1 MTGARSRSA
10 ARHRAAAKPLEAP
23 APLPRRL
30 QSILALEDFAG
41 PARKLLPR
49 MVYSYVAG
57 AVETGAGF
65 RDASRAFDDYSFVP
79 RVLRDVSQREQT
91 RTLFGRTYSS
101 PVGIAPLG
109 GAAISAYRGDLA
121 LAEAARHMNQ
131 PMIMSAS
138 SLIKLE
144 DLHRIYPGAWFQAYL
159 AGDETRI
166 DPMIDRVARAGFET
180 LVITVDTPVPGNR
193 ENNVRNG
200 YSMPIRMTPRVAL
213 DCFLHPRWTL
223 FTLGRTFLCHGMPHF
238 ENMDALRGPPMM
250 SRNLV
255 RNLGDRDQFDWRHLE
270 LIRRRWAGRLVVK
283 GVLALD
289 DARRCRDVG
298 VDGIILSNHGGRQLD
313 HSISP
318 LRVLPEM
325 RAAMGDFTIMID
337 GSVRRGADVLKALAL
352 GADFVFVGRPFMFAA
367 ALAGSRGVMHAMDLL
382 RAEIDRNMAMLG
394 AVHLSELDA
403 GFLRHAER
411 SGSTKHECL
420 EASGAK

>member
-1 MTGARSRSA
+1 MGSV
-10 ARHRAAAKPLEAP
+10 P
-23 APLPRRL
+23 APRKLK
-30 QSILALEDFAG
+30 SILALDDFEV
-41 PARKLLPR
+41 PARRLLPR
-49 MVYSYVAG
+49 MVYSYIAG
-57 AVETGAGF
+57 AVETGAGY
-65 RDASRAFDDYSFVP
+65 RKAARAFDEYSFIP
-79 RVLRDVSQREQT
+79 RVLRDVSGREQT
-91 RTLFGRTYSS
+91 KKIFGKTYAS

-109 GAAISAYRGDLA
+109 GAAISAYRGDLV
-121 LAEAARHMNQ
+121 LADAASRMRQ

-144 DLHRIYPGAWFQAYL
+144 DVHRVYPGAWFQAYL
-159 AGDETRI
+159 AGDERRI
-166 DPMIDRVARAGFET
+166 DPMIDRVGAAGFDT

-223 FTLGRTFLCHGMPHF
+223 LTLGQTFLRHGMPHF
-238 ENMDALRGPPMM
+238 ENMDATRGPPMM

-270 LIRRRWAGRLVVK
+270 IIRKRWPGKLVVK

-289 DARRCRDVG
+289 DARRCREVG

-318 LRVLPEM
+318 LRVLPEI
-325 RAAMGDFTIMID
+325 RAEMGELTLMID
-337 GSVRRGADVLKALAL
+337 GSMRRGADVIKALAL
-352 GADFVFVGRPFMFAA
+352 GADFAFIGRPFMFAA
-367 ALAGSRGVMHAMDLL
+367 ALAGSRGVMHAMELL

-394 AVHLSELDA
+394 VERLDELNP
-403 GFLRHAER
+403 GFLRYVGPA
-411 SGSTKHECL
+411 GSSACEQ
-420 EASGAK
+420 ADDGWAR